1 MSIVNTLREG
11 SFLAVSATLAPLAT
25 TAAAGCAASW
35 PATPVVVTEVARLDA
50 AQGSMSEGLA
60 VRGKTAYLGYAGSGK
75 VVAVDLDSGAV
86 APFSSLPQP
95 VSGKGFVTGL
105 AVRGDDLYGAL
116 VSFVPEV
123 AAGIYRAGAA
133 GGPATLFAS
142 HPEMAFPNGMA
153 FADDGQLYVTD
164 SAAGAVFRISPA
176 GEVTKWRTDPLLAGN
191 KDFCGPGKGVGVPFD
206 IGANG
211 IVVEADAVFVTNTD
225 RASIVRIPIAADGRA
240 GAPALVAGPSC
251 ADLGGADGLAVAPD
265 GDFIVADNHL
275 NRLVRVDRE
284 GRVTALASGDP
295 LDFPT
300 SLAFASGA
308 LYISNFAFLDSRNP
322 ALLRIR

>member
-1 MSIVNTLREG
+1 MTNVLNTLSLSRAMAV
-11 SFLAVSATLAPLAT
+11 LAAAS
-25 TAAAGCAASW
+25 AAGCASSW
-35 PATPVVVTEVARLDA
+35 PATPVAVTEVARLDG

-60 VRGKTAYLGYAGSGK
+60 VRGKTAYLGYAASGQ

-86 APFSSLPQP
+86 TPYSSLPQP
-95 VSGKGFVTGL
+95 VSGKGFVSGL
-105 AVRGDDLYGAL
+105 AAHGDDLYGAL

-123 AAGIYRAGAA
+123 QAGIYRAAAA
-133 GGPATLFAS
+133 GAPATLFAS

-176 GEVTKWRTDPLLAGN
+176 GEVSKWVSDPLLTGN
-191 KDFCGPGKGVGVPFD
+191 KDFCGPGMGVGVPFD

-211 IVVEADAVFVTNTD
+211 IIVDGDALFVTNSD
-225 RASIVRIPIAADGRA
+225 RATIVRIPIAPDGTA
-240 GAPALVAGPSC
+240 GAPRVFAGSSC
-251 ADLGGADGLAVAPD
+251 AELGGADGLAVAPD
-265 GDFIVADNHL
+265 GDLIVADNHL
-275 NRLVRVDRE
+275 NKLVRVDGE
-284 GRVTALASGDP
+284 GHVTILASGDP

-300 SLAFASGA
+300 SLAFSGGA
-308 LYISNFAFLDSRNP
+308 LYISNFAFLDARNP